1 MKQEHIKKYIAIG
14 VALLLFA
21 PLILGSQIFPNI
33 FPFSVLQSGLFGGNT
48 VNTAGS
54 ATNGTENNAGI
65 GLNNLSESVTILDLE
80 IGNGDVAEAPK
91 TVHVGYI
98 GTRIDPNTGEEII
111 FDQNL
116 SKESPF
122 SFRLGSGAVIP
133 GFEQGVTGMRVGGR
147 RLVIISPEMGYGNQQ
162 AGDIPPNTTLQ
173 FMIELYE
180 VKE

>member
-1 MKQEHIKKYIAIG
+1 MQKEHIKKYIAIG

-21 PLILGSQIFPNI
+21 PIIGSQIFPNV
-33 FPFSVLQSGLFGGNT
+33 FPFNLLQSGIFGRNNSNTGN
-48 VNTAGS
+48 
-54 ATNGTENNAGI
+54 ATNNSSTNDIKLDTGNP
-65 GLNNLSESVTILDLE
+65 SEPVIIFDLQV
-80 IGNGDVAEAPK
+80 GDGPLAEAPK

-98 GTRIDPNTGEEII
+98 GTHKDPNTGEDIT

-116 SKESPF
+116 NRDSPF
-122 SFRLGSGAVIP
+122 VFQLGTGSVIP
-133 GFEQGVTGMRVGGR
+133 GFEQGVMGMRVGGT

-162 AGDIPPNTTLQ
+162 AGNIPPNTTLQ